1 MKFCCP
7 NCQTRFE
14 ADAPEKGELL
24 QCPECGS
31 RFEDPDQTV
40 LDEQGPL
47 AAEGLLPGKRL
58 GGFVIEDRIGFGG
71 MGEVYKATQLS
82 LDRIVALKVLPPA
95 FAERPLFVRRFYE
108 ESTAL
113 SALNH
118 PNIVTIYERGNVG
131 RFYYFAMEFVDGMPL
146 HLITWN
152 PADVQQFLNVAK
164 GTAAALSY
172 AQERGVVHRDIKPAN
187 IMLSRR
193 NETKITDFGLA
204 SLMAD
209 DKGREEG
216 SSHRPVA
223 MGTPAYMSPEQKKDP
238 GAVDSRTDIFSTGM
252 VFYELLTGRRPDV
265 PLETPPSQVH
275 QMPDPRLDHIVVRC
289 LQQDPEDRY
298 QSAGELLH
306 DLEEFERELLGAPP
320 CPECGRLNPVR
331 SEVCIYCGAD
341 LEELFDICPECKRKN
356 RREVRYCLYCGVDLE
371 KGRTIMSRKVGMM
384 LDQADRLRL
393 DGNHNEALE
402 MLEEVQGIQGR
413 VVEHERQRA
422 KSLHE
427 TILMERRETAE
438 KAYQEAARL
447 LKLQQ
452 FREAIELFK
461 RVPQDIR
468 DTSGEIK
475 RAKRLQAR
483 LAAERRSQATTNL
496 ILIAVGLLILLV
508 LLLAL
513 LWA

>member
-1 MKFCCP
+1 MKFHCP
-7 NCQTRFE
+7 NCE
-14 ADAPEKGELL
+14 AAFDADPPEEDELL

-31 RFEDPDQTV
+31 RFEDPDRTV

-58 GGFVIEDRIGFGG
+58 GGFVIEERIGFGG

-131 RFYYFAMEFVDGMPL
+131 KFYYFAMEYVDGMPL
-146 HLITWN
+146 HLITWS

-187 IMLSRR
+187 IMLSHR
-193 NETKITDFGLA
+193 NEVKITDFGLA

-209 DKGREEG
+209 EQGRLEDAADG
-216 SSHRPVA
+216 PVA
-223 MGTPAYMSPEQKKDP
+223 MGTPAYMSPEQREDAA
-238 GAVDSRTDIFSTGM
+238 AVDGRSDIFSAGL
-252 VFYELLTGRRPDV
+252 VFHELMTGRRPEI
-265 PLETPPSQVH
+265 PLEAPPSEIH
-275 QMPDPRLDHIVVRC
+275 QMADPRLDPIVTHC
-289 LQQDPEDRY
+289 LQEDPEDRY
-298 QSAGELLH
+298 QHAGELLQ
-306 DLEEFERELLGAPP
+306 DLEEFERELMGAPP
-320 CPECGRLNPVR
+320 CPECQRLNPVR
-331 SEVCIYCGAD
+331 SQTCIYCGAD

-356 RREVRYCLYCGVDLE
+356 RREVRHCLYCGVDLE
-371 KGRTIMSRKVGMM
+371 KGRTIMSRKMGMM

-393 DGNHNEALE
+393 DGNYSEALE
-402 MLEEVQGIQGR
+402 MLEEVQDIEGR

-422 KSLHE
+422 RSLHE
-427 TILMERRETAE
+427 SIVMEREETAV
-438 KAYQEAARL
+438 KAYEEAMRL
-447 LKLQQ
+447 LKLQR

-461 RVPQDIR
+461 RVPEDIR
-468 DTSGEIK
+468 DTSREIEK
-475 RAKRLQAR
+475 ARQLQAR

-513 LWA
+513 LLA